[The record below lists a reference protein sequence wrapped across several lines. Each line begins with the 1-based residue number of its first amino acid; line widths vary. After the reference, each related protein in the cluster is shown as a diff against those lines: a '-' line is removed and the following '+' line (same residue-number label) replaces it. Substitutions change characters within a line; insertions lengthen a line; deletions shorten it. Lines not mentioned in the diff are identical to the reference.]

1 MSSKFLYVTYIRTTP
16 EKLWDAL
23 TKPEFTRAYWFGI
36 TLESEWKKA
45 ASWKMMIPDGRVGDS
60 GEIIE
65 IERPKKLVLS
75 WRNEFRSE
83 MREEGYSR
91 CTFTLEPEGDTVKLT
106 ILHQIDRDGSKLIE
120 AVSGGWPK
128 ILASLKSMLETG
140 KPLDEIHTWARVG

>member
-23 TKPEFTRAYWFGI
+23 TKPEFTRAYWFGV
-36 TLESEWKKA
+36 TLESEWKRA

-75 WRNEFRSE
+75 WRNEFRPE